1 MRINQGFLGWGV
13 FLILVG
19 AIPLAV
25 NAGVIPAERV
35 DDWWS
40 YWPLILVGIGIGIV
54 LSRTAFN
61 WLGGLVVAATFGL
74 MVGSLAATGIG
85 GIPFTGCGS
94 DGEAGTAFPS
104 RSGQFAG
111 QASVQMDLNCGDLSV
126 TAAPGAG
133 WTLAGSDDTG
143 EGPLI
148 ESGDTS
154 LRIES
159 RERAG
164 LGFAAAQDIWR
175 LTLPTSVPLDIDLG
189 LNAGS
194 GDADMTGAALG
205 GVRVDMN
212 AGDIRLDLGG
222 ATAITGLDVGVNAGA
237 IGITLPA
244 MSVTGAIEAN
254 AGAVEIC
261 VPAAVGL
268 RLRTTENLTASYD
281 YDGNGLVQQGD
292 TWTSPGYD
300 TAAVRIDLATHGN
313 AASFSL
319 NPEGG
324 CDG

>member
-111 QASVQMDLNCGDLSV
+111 QLRSI
-126 TAAPGAG
+126 

-281 YDGNGLVQQGD
+281 YDGYGLVRQGD